1 MVLESVTPVESLGTE
16 VTRKWHLPAVYE
28 HVLLQV
34 MLHSESLG
42 TLGTCEGSGGVLSRR
57 VVLVGAV
64 RGGVNL
70 V

>member
-34 MLHSESLG
+34 MLELDSFATMRALE
-42 TLGTCEGSGGVLSRR
+42 LSQIRP
-57 VVLVGAV
+57 V
-64 RGGVNL
+64 RMV
-70 V
+70 